1 MQAVYAS
8 LVAVFGTL
16 LGAVTTYAF
25 QRRAS
30 ESATRSSRADRLRE
44 ERLAAYSAFAEAVT
58 DYRSSQYRR
67 WELMQ
72 LDPASP
78 ESTAATLESHR
89 LRGVTRQIRWRMQL
103 LTDDQELVRLAD
115 AAVIEARDVGSAD
128 DVADRKRR
136 HDLTGVAVERFVLH
150 AATHMR

>member
-16 LGAVTTYAF
+16 LGAVTTHAF
-25 QRRAS
+25 QRRAA
-30 ESATRSSRADRLRE
+30 ESATRSSRADHLRE

-67 WELMQ
+67 WELTQ
-72 LDPASP
+72 LDPTSP
-78 ESTAATLESHR
+78 ESTASTLESHR

-103 LTDDQELVRLAD
+103 LTDDQVLVQLAD
-115 AAVIEARDVGSAD
+115 AAVIEARGVGSAD

-136 HDLTGVAVERFVLH
+136 HDLAGVAVERFVLH
-150 AATHMR
+150 AATHVR

>member
-1 MQAVYAS
+1 M
-8 LVAVFGTL
+8 FGTL
-16 LGAVTTYAF
+16 LGALTTHAI
-25 QRRAS
+25 QRRAA
-30 ESATRSSRADRLRE
+30 EFATRSFRADRLRE

-67 WELMQ
+67 WELVQ
-72 LDPASP
+72 LDPSSP

-103 LTDDQELVRLAD
+103 LTDDQELVRFAD
-115 AAVIEARDVGSAD
+115 AAVIEARAVGSAD

-136 HDLTGVAVERFVLH
+136 HDLTGVALERFVLH
-150 AATHMR
+150 AAAHVR

>member
-25 QRRAS
+25 QHRAA

-44 ERLAAYSAFAEAVT
+44 ERLATYSAFAEAVT

-72 LDPASP
+72 LDPGSP

-89 LRGVTRQIRWRMQL
+89 LRCVTRQIRWRIQL

-115 AAVIEARDVGSAD
+115 TAVIEARDMGSAD
-128 DVADRKRR
+128 DVTDRKRR
-136 HDLTGVAVERFVLH
+136 HDLTGVAVEHFVLH
-150 AATHMR
+150 AATHVR

>member
-25 QRRAS
+25 QRRAA
-30 ESATRSSRADRLRE
+30 ESAMRSSRADRLRE
-44 ERLAAYSAFAEAVT
+44 DRLAVYSAFAAAVT
-58 DYRSSQYRR
+58 DYRSSQYWR
-67 WELMQ
+67 WEFMQ

-78 ESTAATLESHR
+78 ESAAAALESHR
-89 LRGVTRQIRWRMQL
+89 LRGLTRQIRWRLQL
-103 LTDDQELVRLAD
+103 LTDDQELVQLAD
-115 AAVIEARDVGSAD
+115 AAVIEARNVGSAD

-136 HDLTGVAVERFVLH
+136 HDLTGMAVERFVLH
-150 AATHMR
+150 AATHVR